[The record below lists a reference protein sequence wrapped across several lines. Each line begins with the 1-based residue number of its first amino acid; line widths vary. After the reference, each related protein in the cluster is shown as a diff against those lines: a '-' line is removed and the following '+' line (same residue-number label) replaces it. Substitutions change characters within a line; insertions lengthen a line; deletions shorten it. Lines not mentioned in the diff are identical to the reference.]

1 MTKKWHLRG
10 QIFRE
15 TNSKLHRFPEGFHN
29 FAWSFSPPE
38 IVQWLRFD
46 LFHPIPVTLTKSA
59 TLPHVI
65 WLPSSKKKC
74 TSKHVFENPS
84 RNQPLDL
91 PLSTRAL
98 SLLPALSG
106 WCLGV
111 SHSIQ
116 TLNMVSRFPN
126 IHWLP
131 TKTIHF
137 YSFDGSLWDI
147 PIWRISSWQIF

>member
-10 QIFRE
+10 QIKRDQFKASPIPRRVSQLCLILLPSW
-15 TNSKLHRFPEGFHN
+15 NRAVASLR
-29 FAWSFSPPE
+29 SFSSNTCH
-38 IVQWLRFD
+38 ID
-46 LFHPIPVTLTKSA
+46 KICNLT
-59 TLPHVI
+59 TCHMTTI
-65 WLPSSKKKC
+65 FKKKC

-111 SHSIQ
+111 SNSIQ